1 VSKIPDSNAALV
13 KRLAEARIDTI
24 EKFLTLEANQVTQIL
39 ETPRRK
45 ADSLLES
52 ARRDLIN
59 QD

>member
-1 VSKIPDSNAALV
+1 VSKIPGSNAALV

-52 ARRDLIN
+52 ARRYLIN